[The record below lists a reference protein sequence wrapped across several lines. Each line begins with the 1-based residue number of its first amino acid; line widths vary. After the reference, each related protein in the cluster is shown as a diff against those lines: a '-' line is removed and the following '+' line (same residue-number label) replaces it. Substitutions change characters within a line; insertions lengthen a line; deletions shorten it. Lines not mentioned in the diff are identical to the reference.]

1 MKHLQACDK
10 IWFAWFGASRHCE
23 WLLVDYLHER
33 NFSDWK
39 NSETHWTPEEVF
51 WPKLSPTMVKAK
63 PKHWKGSKAL
73 SWCIAWAPRFNRAA
87 RHQDPK
93 HYASLCSTWWVL
105 SGYKARMST
114 NRSNFSKNL
123 AKVCKT
129 QLLLVA
135 MTMLDTGITE
145 LLQRGSQH
153 W

>member
-1 MKHLQACDK
+1 MWQNMVCMVWGKPALWMITRRLP
-10 IWFAWFGASRHCE
+10 IWTQFWRCFI
-23 WLLVDYLHER
+23 
-33 NFSDWK
+33 WK

-73 SWCIAWAPRFNRAA
+73 SWCIAWAPRFKRAA
-87 RHQDPK
+87 KHQDPK